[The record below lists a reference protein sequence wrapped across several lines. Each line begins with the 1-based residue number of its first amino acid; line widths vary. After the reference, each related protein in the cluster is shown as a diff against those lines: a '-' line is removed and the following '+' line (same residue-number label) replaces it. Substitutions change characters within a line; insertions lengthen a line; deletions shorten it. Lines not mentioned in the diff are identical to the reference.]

1 MILVVCLNPALDIT
15 FSVPVVDWAGVNRP
29 RSVEVRPGGKGVNV
43 ARTLLALGEEVLVVG
58 LAGGANGT
66 ALTSGL
72 ASLGIP
78 AKLTPIAGET
88 RRTFAVLDEGRR
100 TAALFN
106 ELGPPISVTE
116 FSEFLFSFE
125 KVLTGCSAIV
135 LSGSLPPGLP
145 ADTYATLIRT
155 AGAAP
160 LTPPSPSRPSS
171 PPSPS
176 SPSSPSSHLSP
187 SNTSSPSGH
196 SRNISRSGH
205 DGGIP
210 VVLDAHGEAL
220 RLGVAAGPA
229 IIKPNLA
236 ELEELAGQPLSL
248 AGDGTGRPSV
258 VSAAAEL
265 RSAGAEAVVVSLGPA
280 GLHADTAVG
289 GWRVVPPPVD
299 APNPTGAGDAVLAG
313 LTRGLVR
320 DEPWPDRLRAAAAL
334 GTASALA
341 PVAGE
346 FGRDDYQRVL
356 AGVTINE
363 VVAARYGSAGD
374 AGHQGNGGAG

>member
-43 ARTLLALGEEVLVVG
+43 ARTLLALGEEVLVAG
-58 LAGGANGT
+58 LAGGANGA

-78 AKLTPIAGET
+78 ANLTPIAGET

-106 ELGPPISVTE
+106 EPGPPVSAAE

-155 AGAAP
+155 AGATP
-160 LTPPSPSRPSS
+160 LP
-171 PPSPS
+171 PS
-176 SPSSPSSHLSP
+176 SPSSDPQ
-187 SNTSSPSGH
+187 N
-196 SRNISRSGH
+196 
-205 DGGIP
+205 IP

-236 ELEELAGQPLSL
+236 ELEELAGQPLSM

-258 VSAAAEL
+258 ASAAAEL

-280 GLHADTAVG
+280 GLYADTAVG

-374 AGHQGNGGAG
+374 AGRQGNGGAG

>member
-43 ARTLLALGEEVLVVG
+43 ARTLLALGEEVLVAG
-58 LAGGANGT
+58 LAGGANGA

-78 AKLTPIAGET
+78 ANLTPIAGET

-106 ELGPPISVTE
+106 EPGPPVSAAE
-116 FSEFLFSFE
+116 FSEFLFSLE

-155 AGAAP
+155 AGATP
-160 LTPPSPSRPSS
+160 LS

-176 SPSSPSSHLSP
+176 SPANILSPFSPSSP
-187 SNTSSPSGH
+187 

-205 DGGIP
+205 AGSIP

-258 VSAAAEL
+258 ASAAAEL

-280 GLHADTAVG
+280 GLYADTAVG

-374 AGHQGNGGAG
+374 AGRQGNGGAG

>member
-43 ARTLLALGEEVLVVG
+43 ARTLLALGEEVLVAG
-58 LAGGANGT
+58 LAGGANGA

-78 AKLTPIAGET
+78 ANLTPIAGET

-106 ELGPPISVTE
+106 EPGPPISAAE
-116 FSEFLFSFE
+116 FSEFLFSLE
-125 KVLTGCSAIV
+125 KVLTGCSAMV

-155 AGAAP
+155 AGATP
-160 LTPPSPSRPSS
+160 LTPSS

-176 SPSSPSSHLSP
+176 SDPQ
-187 SNTSSPSGH
+187 N
-196 SRNISRSGH
+196 
-205 DGGIP
+205 IP

-258 VSAAAEL
+258 ASAAAEL

-280 GLHADTAVG
+280 GLYADTAVG

-374 AGHQGNGGAG
+374 AGRQGNGGAG